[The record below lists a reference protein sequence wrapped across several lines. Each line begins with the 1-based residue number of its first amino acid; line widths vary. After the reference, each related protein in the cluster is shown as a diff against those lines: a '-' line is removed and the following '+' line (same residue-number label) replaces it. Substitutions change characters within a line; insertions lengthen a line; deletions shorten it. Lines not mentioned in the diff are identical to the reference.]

1 MAYKRESPIHMFAN
15 TNSMDEKNKVGP
27 KVGGSVSGEI
37 FSKKRIQE
45 YKDRNWAMDHTTHSA
60 VAAPKPPQAKND
72 ITPTPYF
79 PATKAKAPK
88 AKAKAPKVGGESNN
102 SYVKPGGKATGSMKD
117 YKIGSQ
123 ARRDEYT
130 ARGWKQDAT
139 TKGTKGLI
147 KQKAKTVGTIKSAGI
162 TGVAQRPKAKSIE
175 LASPKQGL
183 VGKKNTTVKSKA
195 PKSTKLTRSQKL
207 RAKGEEALASGKK
220 SKARRI
226 RKRYDRAVAREAK
239 K

>member
-1 MAYKRESPIHMFAN
+1 MAYKRESPIHMYAN

-27 KVGGSVSGEI
+27 KVGGSVSGGK
-37 FSKKRIQE
+37 FL
-45 YKDRNWAMDHTTHSA
+45 
-60 VAAPKPPQAKND
+60 
-72 ITPTPYF
+72 
-79 PATKAKAPK
+79 
-88 AKAKAPKVGGESNN
+88 GGESNN
-102 SYVKPGGKATGSMKD
+102 SYVKTGGKATGSMKD

-123 ARRDEYT
+123 ARSDEYT

-139 TKGTKGLI
+139 TKGTKGLV
-147 KQKAKTVGTIKSAGI
+147 KQKAKTIKPIKSKG
-162 TGVAQRPKAKSIE
+162 
-175 LASPKQGL
+175 LASKELILANSNHVPGTKGVSVSANSFEGNLKSRPAKKIAPKL
-183 VGKKNTTVKSKA
+183 AAKKATA

>member
-1 MAYKRESPIHMFAN
+1 MAYKKKSPIYMYAN

-27 KVGGSVSGEI
+27 KVGGSVSGEK
-37 FSKKRIQE
+37 FL
-45 YKDRNWAMDHTTHSA
+45 
-60 VAAPKPPQAKND
+60 
-72 ITPTPYF
+72 
-79 PATKAKAPK
+79 
-88 AKAKAPKVGGESNN
+88 GGESNN
-102 SYVKPGGKATGSMKD
+102 SYVKTGGKATGSMKD

-123 ARRDEYT
+123 ARSDEYT

-139 TKGTKGLI
+139 TKGTKGLV
-147 KQKAKTVGTIKSAGI
+147 KQKAKAVETIKSAGI